1 MNNKMV
7 SLLIMAVL
15 GLFALSQSVFFV
27 PESSRAVVLQLGEP
41 QNVVRTPGIHFRIP
55 FIQNVV
61 LLDNRL
67 MMFTIDKHA
76 SFTSDIKSFD
86 IDNYVCW
93 RISNPLAFIRTLR
106 TESEATE
113 RLRVIVFSQLRA
125 AIGGKTL
132 GEIVGSSRNVIMED
146 VLRES
151 NKQASGYGV
160 TFVDIRIKRAD
171 LPNRQAIFDR
181 MNAERKRM
189 ANEYRFGG
197 ESVARDIRSK
207 AELDRDTILAEA
219 EREALTIR
227 GQADAQA
234 LQTFSRAISQAP
246 EFFMF
251 SKSLE
256 IYRKAFGTNS
266 KVILST
272 DDPLLRYFQ

>member
-7 SLLIMAVL
+7 TLLIVAVL

-41 QNVVRTPGIHFRIP
+41 QNMVRSPGMHFRIP
-55 FIQNVV
+55 FIQSVV

-256 IYRKAFGTNS
+256 IYRKAFGANS
-266 KVILST
+266 KIILST